1 MALTGGQERACSIL
15 LDGTSHSIHQEPWL
29 VSNRYWKP
37 FKFCKQDHMY
47 QETFLQRYISAWDC
61 WPEPLGALT
70 FVIYFCICRPA
81 IQAFQRMNYSTVEPP
96 TLDSRNN
103 GLSVIGTESHSNP
116 KTRIVCIR
124 KCSCI
129 RKNGLSVIGTE
140 SHSNYTDYNQER
152 QHQKLFLYQEQWL
165 VSNRYWKPF
174 KFYNQDRLH
183 QEMFLYQEPWLVT
196 NMYWKPFK
204 Y

>member
-37 FKFCKQDHMY
+37 FKFCKQDHILY

-96 TLDSRNN
+96 TLQSR
-103 GLSVIGTESHSNP
+103 L
-116 KTRIVCIR
+116 
-124 KCSCI
+124 
-129 RKNGLSVIGTE
+129 
-140 SHSNYTDYNQER
+140 
-152 QHQKLFLYQEQWL
+152 QEQWL
-165 VSNRYWKPF
+165 VSSRYWKPF

-183 QEMFLYQEPWLVT
+183 QKIFLYQEPCLFSNRYWNPLKFYNQDSLHQDIFFALVHQSLGLLAGA
-196 NMYWKPFK
+196 
-204 Y
+204 

>member
-1 MALTGGQERACSIL
+1 MFFQRCTR
-15 LDGTSHSIHQEPWL
+15 D
-29 VSNRYWKP
+29 SN
-37 FKFCKQDHMY
+37 
-47 QETFLQRYISAWDC
+47 C
-61 WPEPLGALT
+61 WPEPMGSLT

-165 VSNRYWKPF
+165 VSTRHWKPF

-183 QEMFLYQEPWLVT
+183 QVMFLQQCNRASICWPEPMGSLTFVIYFCFCRPA
-196 NMYWKPFK
+196 NQVCHRAN
-204 Y
+204 

>member
-1 MALTGGQERACSIL
+1 
-15 LDGTSHSIHQEPWL
+15 
-29 VSNRYWKP
+29 
-37 FKFCKQDHMY
+37 
-47 QETFLQRYISAWDC
+47 
-61 WPEPLGALT
+61 
-70 FVIYFCICRPA
+70 
-81 IQAFQRMNYSTVEPP
+81 MNYSTVEPP

-103 GLSVIGTESHSNP
+103 GLSVIGTENHSNSTTRILCIRKCSCMTNNGLTVIGTGSHSNP

-165 VSNRYWKPF
+165 VSTRHWKPF
-174 KFYNQDRLH
+174 TFYNQDRLH
-183 QEMFLYQEPWLVT
+183 QVMFLQQCNRASICWPEPMGSLTFVIYFCLCRPA
-196 NMYWKPFK
+196 NQVCHGAN
-204 Y
+204 